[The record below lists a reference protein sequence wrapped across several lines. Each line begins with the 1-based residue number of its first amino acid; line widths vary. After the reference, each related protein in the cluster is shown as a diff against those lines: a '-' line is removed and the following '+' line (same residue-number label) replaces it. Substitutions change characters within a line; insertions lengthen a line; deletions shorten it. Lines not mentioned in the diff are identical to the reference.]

1 MTSSTSTV
9 YVYGVVR
16 AADAGKLD
24 VSGVEDA
31 AVRTVASDGLAAL
44 VSDIESDSL
53 AAAREIRA
61 HWRVLEEASGSATV
75 LPVRFGT
82 VMESEAAVRERLLEP
97 NADSLTTALEQ
108 VDGRIQLSV
117 KGVYD
122 EEALLRDVVRHAPA
136 IATARRRISELPS
149 DAAYYQRIQ
158 LGEAVA
164 AGVEQRREAD
174 TASALERLEPLSVA
188 ARSEPVSAPDA
199 AFNLAFLVDRDRVD
213 PFSAAVAEL
222 GKTYG
227 DALQLRYVGPLPPY
241 SFTEVDLTAESHA
254 WA

>member
-1 MTSSTSTV
+1 MTQTTSTV

-16 AADAGKLD
+16 AANAGKLD

-31 AVRTVASDGLAAL
+31 TVRTVDSDDLAAL
-44 VSDIESDSL
+44 VSDVESDSL

-61 HWRVLEEASGSATV
+61 HWRVLEEASRSATV

-97 NADSLTTALEQ
+97 NAESLTAVLEKL
-108 VDGRIQLSV
+108 DGRIQLSV

-136 IATARRRISELPS
+136 IETARRRVHALPT
-149 DAAYYQRIQ
+149 DAGYYQRIE

-174 TASALERLEPLSVA
+174 TGFALARLEPLSVA
-188 ARSEPVSAPDA
+188 ARSEAVSATDA
-199 AFNLAFLVDRDRVD
+199 AFNLAFLVDRDRVE

-222 GKTYG
+222 GKAYG
-227 DALQLRYVGPLPPY
+227 DTLQLRYVGPLPPY
-241 SFTEVDLTAESHA
+241 SFTDMDLTAENPA